1 LGLRLDAAHQ
11 ELIEGVEPE
20 LRVAAEALGMGLRDQ
35 LTQLA
40 PGLTRATEGDE
51 EPDALLVALDIDHEG
66 APDALS
72 LAACVAAHRAYVIA
86 RGRPGGVSTGAL
98 ALARLLVW
106 AQRAALLGRPPTIG
120 WIGPAPRTPDV
131 AGRVPLAARAAVTI
145 GAATRRAEAVALLE
159 APPGGDEPAAEG
171 AAPEPEPG
179 SG

>member
-1 LGLRLDAAHQ
+1 VGLRLDAAHQ
-11 ELIEGVEPE
+11 ELIAGVEPE

-51 EPDALLVALDIDHEG
+51 DPEAVLVTLDLDREG

-86 RGRPGGVSTGAL
+86 RGRPDGVSAGAL

-106 AQRAALLGRPPTIG
+106 AQRAALLGPPPRIA
-120 WIGPAPRTPDV
+120 WLGPAPRKPETE
-131 AGRVPLAARAAVTI
+131 GKLELAARAALRV
-145 GAATRRAEAVALLE
+145 GDATRRAEAVALIE
-159 APPGGDEPAAEG
+159 PPPAG
-171 AAPEPEPG
+171 A
-179 SG
+179 